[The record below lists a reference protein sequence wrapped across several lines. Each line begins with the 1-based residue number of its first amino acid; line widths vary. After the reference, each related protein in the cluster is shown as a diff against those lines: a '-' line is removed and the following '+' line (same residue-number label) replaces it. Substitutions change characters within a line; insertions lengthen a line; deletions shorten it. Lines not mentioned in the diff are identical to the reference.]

1 MSITPA
7 AIRDPTIT
15 EAHPRMMRI
24 ITSGFITIN
33 MLYYFGMYAF
43 PLRTALAYT
52 AHKQKWIWGQSRTS
66 IVSSLRL
73 KGFLLISDIN

>member
-1 MSITPA
+1 VGEGARPLDDGGDFFPLMSITPA

-52 AHKQKWIWGQSRTS
+52 AHKQK
-66 IVSSLRL
+66 
-73 KGFLLISDIN
+73 